1 MYFGNYSVLARSGIK
16 PSERCGI
23 GERAQLLRSSMLL
36 ASFRV
41 VHFHIH
47 MHTHISICVLKYT
60 NSHMWFGN
68 SALAVKRLILDS
80 ESLSSPLAS
89 PSTWA
94 RMSLRAS
101 EFTFQ
106 CLGFFFCKLW
116 MKV

>member
-1 MYFGNYSVLARSGIK
+1 
-16 PSERCGI
+16 
-23 GERAQLLRSSMLL
+23 
-36 ASFRV
+36 
-41 VHFHIH
+41 
-47 MHTHISICVLKYT
+47 
-60 NSHMWFGN
+60 MWFGN